1 MLFFENLVDG
11 WSYRSVPFRITSG
24 HTAWYQAFS
33 GDQFRWCRDVV
44 FARSAGQQDCPV
56 NPALVASIVIGQS
69 TAATRAVIANL
80 YYESVVFHRPIREG
94 ESITTTVRVL
104 GGQEATPRP
113 DRAPRG
119 KVLLGIE
126 AVDTAGRP
134 LVTMH
139 RCALVRK
146 ATPHPTSRGLMPDV
160 PAVSGWAEIATDRR
174 FGSSCLPRPP
184 IGVGDSAVDDLAD
197 PVTDALGFVR
207 LTGNEARAHR
217 DAAQGQAGRRLV
229 YGGHT
234 LALAQAALSRML
246 PGLLDVLGWQRLE
259 HPRPVFEEDLLRTS
273 LSVLDVQPV
282 PGGWLAVLEVRT
294 IRVEA
299 QTSTE
304 EDVVQRWVPV
314 VVVADP
320 DTA

>member
-1 MLFFENLVDG
+1 MLFFEDLVDD
-11 WSYRSVPFRITSG
+11 WSYRAVPFRITSG

-33 GDQFRWCRDVV
+33 GDQFRWCRDLA
-44 FARSAGQQDCPV
+44 FARSVGQQDCPV
-56 NPALVASIVIGQS
+56 NSALVASIVIGQS
-69 TAATRAVIANL
+69 TAATRAVVANL

-126 AVDTAGRP
+126 AVDSTGGP

-146 ATPHPTSRGLMPDV
+146 ANSHPTSRRSMPDV
-160 PAVSGWAEIATDRR
+160 PAVSGWAGIAADRR
-174 FGSSCLPRPP
+174 FGATCETRPP
-184 IGVGDSAVDDLAD
+184 IIVGDTAVDDLAD

-217 DAAQGQAGRRLV
+217 DAAQGQDGRRLV

-246 PGLLDVLGWQRLE
+246 PGLLDVLGWHRLE

-273 LSVLDVQPV
+273 LLVRDVQPV
-282 PGGWLAVLEVRT
+282 TGGWLAVLDVRT

-299 QTSTE
+299 RTSAE
-304 EDVVQRWVPV
+304 DDVVQRWVPV

-320 DTA
+320 GTA